1 MKLNRESGIN
11 TRAVIDLENDALLNQ
26 VEPPSAEY
34 LDHVYR
40 QQGVDLAVGACQKA
54 LREWGGSAEEVTH
67 VVAVTA
73 TNGGSPG
80 YDQLVALRLGI
91 PADAERV
98 LLNGVGCA
106 GGLAALR
113 VGANLCLAAEHCGRS
128 ARVLIFATELC
139 SIQIRCELEAAI
151 KTQGPCIGPGL
162 FGDGAAALVL
172 CNGSLSEANQ
182 HGVYSLM
189 HWMSR
194 TIPETNEE
202 MAYRVTT
209 LGTLPLLLFCFPLS
223 YPLYGLTIPR
233 QAFCCTSL
241 NGFHI

>member
-1 MKLNRESGIN
+1 M
-11 TRAVIDLENDALLNQ
+11 
-26 VEPPSAEY
+26 
-34 LDHVYR
+34 
-40 QQGVDLAVGACQKA
+40 DLAVGACQKA
-54 LREWGGSAEEVTH
+54 LHEWGGNAEEITH

-73 TNGGSPG
+73 TNVGSPG

-113 VGANLCLAAEHCGRS
+113 VAANLCLAAEHCGRP

-139 SIQIRCELEAAI
+139 SIQIRCELEAANR
-151 KTQGPCIGPGL
+151 TQGPCIGPGL

-172 CNGSLSEANQ
+172 RNGSPSGANQ

-189 HWMSR
+189 HWMSKI
-194 TIPETNEE
+194 IPETNEE

-209 LGTLPLLLFCFPLS
+209 LGMLLCV
-223 YPLYGLTIPR
+223 T
-233 QAFCCTSL
+233 TSTFL
-241 NGFHI
+241 LHDLVLG